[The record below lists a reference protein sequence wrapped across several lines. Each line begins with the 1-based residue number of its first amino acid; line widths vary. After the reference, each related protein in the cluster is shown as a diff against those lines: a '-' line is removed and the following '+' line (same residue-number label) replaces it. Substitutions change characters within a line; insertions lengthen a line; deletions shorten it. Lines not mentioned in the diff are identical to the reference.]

1 MRVYLDQIGCRLNYS
16 EMDALA
22 SQLHAAGHQPV
33 AAPEHAQVVV
43 FNTCAVTREAGSK
56 SGQRIRQLHRANPAA
71 RDCGDGVLVHTDARA
86 GRSTARRGAGRRQR
100 TEGSAACAARVVER
114 RTG

>member
-22 SQLHAAGHQPV
+22 TQLHAAGHQPV

-43 FNTCAVTREAGSK
+43 FNTCAVDTGVGKQEPPADSPIAP
-56 SGQRIRQLHRANPAA
+56 GQ
-71 RDCGDGVLVHTDARA
+71 
-86 GRSTARRGAGRRQR
+86 SGRRALR
-100 TEGSAACAARVVER
+100 
-114 RTG
+114 